1 MALTAKHQ
9 VFIAE
14 YLKCWNASE
23 AARRAGYTGDA
34 NTVGPRLLANVGI
47 SEEIE
52 RRKAEIIMSA
62 DEVLARL
69 TEQGRAAYSAYFT
82 ADGSVDLGKLI
93 ADGKAHLIKKIKPT
107 KEGLEVEF
115 YDAQAALAQLAKA
128 NGLDRIELTGRNGG
142 PIKTEHTERHDLSKL
157 SSDQLR
163 ELRGLLAKASP
174 DSATNGTADAG

>member
-9 VFIAE
+9 VFISE

-82 ADGSVDLGKLI
+82 ADGSVNLSQLV

-128 NGLDRIELTGRNGG
+128 NGLDRIELTGKNGG
-142 PIKTEHTERHDLSKL
+142 PIQTEHTETHDLSKL
-157 SSDQLR
+157 TSDQLR
-163 ELRGLLAKASP
+163 ELRALLAKA
-174 DSATNGTADAG
+174 TADESAGTG